1 MVCKAKGEYKE
12 KAKAERER
20 ERRTN
25 PSPRLSVLQPKSP
38 STSHLSD
45 LGLKRETAII

>member
-20 ERRTN
+20 EKN
-25 PSPRLSVLQPKSP
+25 KPLSQALRFAAEESEHKSF
-38 STSHLSD
+38 
-45 LGLKRETAII
+45 I